1 LFKKF
6 LDGNIQY
13 DQKKNHQVFGCFDPN
28 QHVSPDFLRRVI
40 IMIDEKIQ
48 EILIT
53 EGMIQNR
60 VRELG
65 EELSRDYADKKPIL
79 ISILKGGA
87 YFLADLTRAMNI
99 PLMIDFLAVNS
110 YGDSQETSG
119 VVRVIKDLKE
129 DIRQRH
135 VILIEDIID
144 TGLTVDYLV
153 NMLRTRSPASLEV
166 CALLSK
172 PDRRKIQV
180 PVKYIGFDV
189 PDKFVVGYGLDYKQY
204 YRNLPFV
211 CVLKPEE

>member
-1 LFKKF
+1 
-6 LDGNIQY
+6 
-13 DQKKNHQVFGCFDPN
+13 
-28 QHVSPDFLRRVI
+28 
-40 IMIDEKIQ
+40 MIDEKIQ

-65 EELSRDYADKKPIL
+65 EELSRDYTDKKPIL

-87 YFLADLTRAMNI
+87 YFLADLTRAMSI
-99 PLMIDFLAVNS
+99 PLMIDFMAVNS

-144 TGLTVDYLV
+144 TGLTVDYLL
-153 NMLRTRSPASLEV
+153 NMLRTRHPHSVEV

-204 YRNLPFV
+204 YRNLPFI
-211 CVLKPEE
+211 CVFKSEI

>member
-1 LFKKF
+1 MV
-6 LDGNIQY
+6 D
-13 DQKKNHQVFGCFDPN
+13 D
-28 QHVSPDFLRRVI
+28 
-40 IMIDEKIQ
+40 KIQ

-53 EGMIQNR
+53 EGTIQNR

-65 EELSRDYADKKPIL
+65 EELSRDYADKNPIL

-99 PLMIDFLAVNS
+99 PLMIDFLVVNS

-119 VVRVIKDLKE
+119 IVRLVKDLKE

-135 VILIEDIID
+135 VILVEDIID

-153 NMLRTRSPASLEV
+153 NLLRTRQPASLEV

-180 PVKYIGFDV
+180 SVKYLGFEV

-204 YRNLPFV
+204 YRNLPFI
-211 CVLKPEE
+211 CVLKSES